1 MAALAS
7 TARSRSQR
15 DLSAS
20 GARARCSLSLSLS
33 LSLSDVANNA
43 VIAAGETDD
52 CNQMSVAQP
61 AHCMHLISSVV
72 SVTADSAVEADIQT
86 RQRSQRSRLSSY
98 GNNYF
103 VVQVLQSV

>member
-20 GARARCSLSLSLS
+20 GARARCSLSLS